1 SWSHAMLFVFNSF
14 VALMLWAFYQSCTTD
29 PGGVPQ
35 YWGFHIGD
43 DVKRRR
49 YCKMCHVWKPERCH
63 HCSACNRCNLNMDHH
78 CPWLN
83 NCVGFYNRK
92 FFIQLLVYVY
102 ICIALV
108 LLFGFPR
115 VVAVLDDRLNHKAG
129 LLLLHPRN
137 FFGLLAYAVSVLL
150 AFSLFNFVKFHLG
163 LIRDNFTTIENF
175 EREPGVKSKYDIG
188 QRWNVEEVMGS
199 SLWLWWL
206 PLHTKYSKPVGDGV
220 NWRIRTPGGEH
231 RRRSNRRAVR
241 RNLQRRINDYTR
253 CIFLLFCCLLALT
266 LIVLAGVTVWAIF
279 VVEKN
284 DTVCDRPLRTFLL
297 VYFGGVVYAILKSII
312 TRVLLCYNPST
323 DPEKPLRVKIHD
335 AIFTAFCFAWP
346 IIGVVWLASSDT
358 CSSTAPK
365 LFAVSTAIVVLLIV
379 AWVLTLLGPPIL
391 IGILMLAIRRGHIRV
406 AKERQ
411 QKVDRVISALRI
423 VSPDQASKVAEE
435 CSVCL
440 TEFSETPSTTN
451 ADLIRE
457 TPCQHYFHHKCLA
470 NWAKVGKMSCPLC
483 RSPLDPDDPEEED
496 LEVGSRAPADSR
508 DDDDDFTITSRAV

>member
-1 SWSHAMLFVFNSF
+1 MSRSPEGARMQQVDLEEGQSSGRRTSAEGSGTNIGRVAALKDGGTVVRCYFYRGFVGGLF
-14 VALMLWAFYQSCTTD
+14 AQ
-29 PGGVPQ
+29 
-35 YWGFHIGD
+35 
-43 DVKRRR
+43 
-49 YCKMCHVWKPERCH
+49 
-63 HCSACNRCNLNMDHH
+63 
-78 CPWLN
+78 
-83 NCVGFYNRK
+83 
-92 FFIQLLVYVY
+92 
-102 ICIALV
+102 
-108 LLFGFPR
+108 
-115 VVAVLDDRLNHKAG
+115 
-129 LLLLHPRN
+129 
-137 FFGLLAYAVSVLL
+137 
-150 AFSLFNFVKFHLG
+150 
-163 LIRDNFTTIENF
+163 
-175 EREPGVKSKYDIG
+175 
-188 QRWNVEEVMGS
+188 
-199 SLWLWWL
+199 
-206 PLHTKYSKPVGDGV
+206 
-220 NWRIRTPGGEH
+220 H

-284 DTVCDRPLRTFLL
+284 NTVCDRPLRTFLL

-423 VSPDQASKVAEE
+423 VSPEEASKVAEE

-440 TEFSETPSTTN
+440 T
-451 ADLIRE
+451 
-457 TPCQHYFHHKCLA
+457 
-470 NWAKVGKMSCPLC
+470 
-483 RSPLDPDDPEEED
+483 
-496 LEVGSRAPADSR
+496 
-508 DDDDDFTITSRAV
+508 

>member
-1 SWSHAMLFVFNSF
+1 MSF
-14 VALMLWAFYQSCTTD
+14 ASLI
-29 PGGVPQ
+29 PQ
-35 YWGFHIGD
+35 VVVSNFAS
-43 DVKRRR
+43 RN
-49 YCKMCHVWKPERCH
+49 P
-63 HCSACNRCNLNMDHH
+63 SA
-78 CPWLN
+78 
-83 NCVGFYNRK
+83 
-92 FFIQLLVYVY
+92 
-102 ICIALV
+102 
-108 LLFGFPR
+108 R
-115 VVAVLDDRLNHKAG
+115 VV
-129 LLLLHPRN
+129 
-137 FFGLLAYAVSVLL
+137 
-150 AFSLFNFVKFHLG
+150 
-163 LIRDNFTTIENF
+163 LIF
-175 EREPGVKSKYDIG
+175 
-188 QRWNVEEVMGS
+188 
-199 SLWLWWL
+199 
-206 PLHTKYSKPVGDGV
+206 
-220 NWRIRTPGGEH
+220 
-231 RRRSNRRAVR
+231 
-241 RNLQRRINDYTR
+241 IN
-253 CIFLLFCCLLALT
+253 C
-266 LIVLAGVTVWAIF
+266 VTVWAIF

-297 VYFGGVVYAILKSII
+297 VYFGGVVYAILKSIV

-423 VSPDQASKVAEE
+423 VSSEEASKVAEE

-440 TEFSETPSTTN
+440 TEFSETPSSAS

-496 LEVGSRAPADSR
+496 LEGESRAPPDSR
-508 DDDDDFTITSRAV
+508 DDDDDVTITSRAV